1 MYNYSYLSMKKQIM
15 NKIFTKLTI
24 YKNYYTALINSD
36 LYQMT
41 QIKIGSSFLNY
52 QVECF
57 CFQCWGDKIPSKR
70 RNSSHFICTG
80 AHRKQTFRIPMLSSC
95 ENRVNRAQGNPMAY
109 CKVSAIIASGKELRS
124 RITVALPDPLKLKI
138 QTLS

>member
-36 LYQMT
+36 LYQMI

-57 CFQCWGDKIPSKR
+57 ASNVGETRYSPREETHHTSFALGLTGSGPSG
-70 RNSSHFICTG
+70 SLC
-80 AHRKQTFRIPMLSSC
+80 C
-95 ENRVNRAQGNPMAY
+95 
-109 CKVSAIIASGKELRS
+109 
-124 RITVALPDPLKLKI
+124 PLVR
-138 QTLS
+138 TE